1 MSYLQDKVPLFFYPV
16 DAMQFC
22 AKLLM
27 QAKNKQTKSTSGGCE
42 VTGHKLTRQG
52 GGVTSVEH
60 VFVGLKAPGG
70 LPGWVHG
77 QDSSLPW
84 VVKEECGSP
93 FPKMVLRAKSFN
105 TCRCQD
111 HGLQQVRQR
120 DDAPHHVSPVH
131 QDQPMDLGKMRM
143 L

>member
-1 MSYLQDKVPLFFYPV
+1 
-16 DAMQFC
+16 MQFC

-27 QAKNKQTKSTSGGCE
+27 QAKNKQTKSTSRGCE
-42 VTGHKLTRQG
+42 AQLVDSRTNLVTGNTLTRQG

-84 VVKEECGSP
+84 VVKEECGAP
-93 FPKMVLRAKSFN
+93 FPKMVLRAKGFN